1 MTHSH
6 VWHDSFIRVISRLHI
21 FDVTLRSVHHI
32 SGVYITVWTHTPAT
46 HCNTL
51 QHTVYITVWYQ
62 LYITM
67 WYHMCL
73 QHTATHCNT
82 LLQHTATHCN
92 TQCTSPCD
100 ISSTSLCD
108 TICVCNTL
116 QHTATHSCNTHTHVW
131 NIFLRLIWGLT
142 CLFVRQACFLDVSR
156 DSVQHDFSF
165 FIFHFSFSRKIRHR
179 VTSHMRTKTV

>member
-1 MTHSH
+1 
-6 VWHDSFIRVISRLHI
+6 
-21 FDVTLRSVHHI
+21 
-32 SGVYITVWTHTPAT
+32 VYIIYQECTSLCEHT
-46 HCNTL
+46 L
-51 QHTVYITVWYQ
+51 
-62 LYITM
+62 
-67 WYHMCL
+67 L

-92 TQCTSPCD
+92 TQCTSLCD

-108 TICVCNTL
+108 TICVCNTLQHTATHSCNTL

-179 VTSHMRTKTV
+179 VTSHM